1 MGLDRRGFTPYGY
14 GMDAPVLVRETT
26 SYGRG
31 WQLLRSRGFRAA
43 NVDVAFTSELQRAH
57 ETCEL
62 ALASMAGHEQDT
74 WSSERIRRDYRLN
87 ERHYGAL
94 TGMSK
99 QEVKDQMGEEL
110 LQKFRRGF
118 DKKPIGMR
126 PDHPFWTGRDRRYQ
140 HLGPNALPTGES
152 LRMCQ
157 ERVLPYWVDNIVP
170 AMRRGKRVLVAAHN
184 NTLRCLVQHMDNI
197 AIENIRDF
205 EIPTGIPLIYRLSD
219 EMEPIGASTASA
231 RSRRTVSARPLPRE
245 QREAASMAWGR
256 KNTRKHT
263 GKPDA
268 IGFKGKFLIDAHK
281 RDTEYLAN
289 IEALHTFKHRYDRV
303 VSPVEGL
310 PREDVVRECETF
322 GIELP
327 KAWAETKKEIGQ
339 KRREAEKAGD
349 IVGH

>member
-1 MGLDRRGFTPYGY
+1 MDLTEQGREEATHAGIMLKRHGFEFDEAHTSLLKRAVRTLWSALHCCDQHWIPVRR
-14 GMDAPVLVRETT
+14 
-26 SYGRG
+26 S
-31 WQLLRSRGFRAA
+31 W
-43 NVDVAFTSELQRAH
+43 
-57 ETCEL
+57 
-62 ALASMAGHEQDT
+62 
-74 WSSERIRRDYRLN
+74 RLN

-219 EMEPIGASTASA
+219 EMEPIG
-231 RSRRTVSARPLPRE
+231 
-245 QREAASMAWGR
+245 
-256 KNTRKHT
+256 
-263 GKPDA
+263 KPDA

-289 IEALHTFKHRYDRV
+289 IEALHTFKHRYVRV

>member
-1 MGLDRRGFTPYGY
+1 MLRAARLLTRQRPRK
-14 GMDAPVLVRETT
+14 AQTRAQHLLV
-26 SYGRG
+26 
-31 WQLLRSRGFRAA
+31 LLRHGQSEWNASKRFTGW
-43 NVDVAFTSELQRAH
+43 VDVDLTEQGREEATHAGIMLKRHGFEFDEAHTSLLKRAVR
-57 ETCEL
+57 TL
-62 ALASMAGHEQDT
+62 WSALHCCDQH
-74 WSSERIRRDYRLN
+74 WIPVRRSWRLN

-231 RSRRTVSARPLPRE
+231 GRVGQLARGDGRRASAERT
-245 QREAASMAWGR
+245 QRGR
-256 KNTRKHT
+256 VDGVGAQKHT
-263 GKPDA
+263 K
-268 IGFKGKFLIDAHK
+268 
-281 RDTEYLAN
+281 
-289 IEALHTFKHRYDRV
+289 KHRQARRHRLQGQ
-303 VSPVEGL
+303 VS
-310 PREDVVRECETF
+310 D
-322 GIELP
+322 
-327 KAWAETKKEIGQ
+327 
-339 KRREAEKAGD
+339 
-349 IVGH
+349 

>member
-1 MGLDRRGFTPYGY
+1 MLRAARLLTRRTQNK
-14 GMDAPVLVRETT
+14 APSRSQHLLV
-26 SYGRG
+26 
-31 WQLLRSRGFRAA
+31 LLRHGQSEWNASKRFTGW
-43 NVDVAFTSELQRAH
+43 VDVDLTEQGREEATHAGIMLKRHGFEFDEAHTSLLKRAVR
-57 ETCEL
+57 TL
-62 ALASMAGHEQDT
+62 WSALHCCDQH
-74 WSSERIRRDYRLN
+74 WIPVRRSWRLN

-231 RSRRTVSARPLPRE
+231 
-245 QREAASMAWGR
+245 GR
-256 KNTRKHT
+256 
-263 GKPDA
+263 
-268 IGFKGKFLIDAHK
+268 
-281 RDTEYLAN
+281 
-289 IEALHTFKHRYDRV
+289 V
-303 VSPVEGL
+303 
-310 PREDVVRECETF
+310 
-322 GIELP
+322 
-327 KAWAETKKEIGQ
+327 GQ
-339 KRREAEKAGD
+339 
-349 IVGH
+349 